1 MTTRAKC
8 FPTIRC
14 NDIEGSCNEQYYNE
28 YAERMPDTIV
38 TSPAATA
45 ESKSAPPSPKPT
57 QPTAPVTAKPKPKQV
72 KKAANDPGVWRTGR
86 RDFLHAF
93 GWLAFAGF
101 LVTATVGALRM
112 MFPRILFENPPSFKA
127 GQPGDYVPMTVNEKY
142 KDTQRVWIV
151 RDTERIVAISAICT
165 HLGCT
170 PRWLSDENKFKCP
183 CHGSGY
189 RGLPTSITGINFEV
203 PLRAHDRR
211 QISVDKDGNIV
222 VDKSVRF
229 LYEKGEWEKPGAS
242 IKV

>member
-1 MTTRAKC
+1 
-8 FPTIRC
+8 
-14 NDIEGSCNEQYYNE
+14 
-28 YAERMPDTIV
+28 MPDTIGTNEPTAAV
-38 TSPAATA
+38 PTAAPPAPKPAAP
-45 ESKSAPPSPKPT
+45 APAA
-57 QPTAPVTAKPKPKQV
+57 APKPKPKQL

-86 RDFLHAF
+86 RDFLQAF

-101 LVTATVGALRM
+101 LVTATIGALRM

-127 GQPGDYVPMTVNEKY
+127 GIPNDYVPMTVNEKF

-189 RGLPTSITGINFEV
+189 RGLPTTITGINFEG
-203 PLRAHDRR
+203 PAPRALDRW
-211 QISVDKDGNIV
+211 QITVDKDGIIV

-229 LYEKGEWEKPGAS
+229 LYEKGEWDKPGAS